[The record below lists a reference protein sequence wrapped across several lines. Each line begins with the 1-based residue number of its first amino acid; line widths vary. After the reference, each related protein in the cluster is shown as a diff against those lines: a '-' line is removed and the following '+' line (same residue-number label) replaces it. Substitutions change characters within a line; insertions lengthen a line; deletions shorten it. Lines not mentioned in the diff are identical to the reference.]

1 MNITSENFDAEVIN
15 SDKPVVV
22 DFNATWCPPCQ
33 ALHPILEEL
42 ANESDNYKVVFI
54 DVDEDPILATEYRVS
69 SIPCLVFF
77 KNGEEYDRRVGLL
90 PKKRIKK
97 ILEA

>member
-1 MNITSENFDAEVIN
+1 MDITSENFDAEVIN

-22 DFNATWCPPCQ
+22 DFNATWCAPCQ

-42 ANESDNYKVVFI
+42 ANESDDYKVVFI